1 MLMTRR
7 IATRIA
13 AFVVIFAA
21 LAAGWA
27 VLAPPQLGGSTQYV
41 ILAGS
46 SMEPSLRAGDLAL
59 VRRHENVEKG
69 DIVLYREPKLG
80 VHVLHRVVRV
90 QDGRYVLKG
99 DNNSH
104 LDATRPSAD
113 EISGGLWFSLPRAGS
128 AIEWAR
134 APLHAALVVFV
145 LAFLAFGGG
154 AAATRRRPPAPAFGI
169 ARAPTPQSRT
179 SARSGSIAHVVLG
192 VGLAGLAVF
201 GLLALVS
208 HSSPSSRT
216 ETTPDA
222 YEHTGTFSYSAP
234 VPTSD
239 VYPDGLVD
247 SGESAFLQLVPTL
260 DVTFAYRLVAED
272 TADVS
277 GDVSLTAALSDGA
290 GWVRRIPLADQQA
303 FTGTSARITGRLDLA
318 ALSAVVEEM
327 RALTGSVTT
336 TFSLGIVP
344 DVDVRGRVG
353 TETIGETFSPTLPL
367 VLDPISVRPD
377 ASGEDSS
384 LFTARRPETVTARS
398 PTYLSIGGVPL
409 TVDDARQ
416 VSILGLLIAALVGA
430 VGAAAL
436 WRASTGGEPS
446 RIAARFGDRMITIAG
461 APSVAPSRITE
472 LADFESLHR
481 VAERYDRVVLHW
493 YDGRE
498 HVYLVDDGSAV
509 YGYRVGAA
517 FDAERAP
524 DLDVDDTPVLW
535 AAQIPR
541 RAAAR

>member
-1 MLMTRR
+1 MTRR
-7 IATRIA
+7 NATRIA
-13 AFVVIFAA
+13 ALVVIFAA
-21 LAAGWA
+21 LATGWA

-69 DIVLYREPKLG
+69 DVVLYRDPEIG

-99 DNNSH
+99 DNNRH
-104 LDATRPSAD
+104 LDSTRPTAD
-113 EISGGLWFSLPRAGS
+113 EISGGLWFSLQHAGS

-134 APLHAALVVFV
+134 APIHAALVVFV
-145 LAFLAFGGG
+145 LAFLALGGG
-154 AAATRRRPPAPAFGI
+154 AAVATRRRAPALGI
-169 ARAPTPQSRT
+169 VRAPTPESRT
-179 SARSGSIAHVVLG
+179 STRPGGIAQVVLG
-192 VGLAGLAVF
+192 VGIAGLVVF

-208 HSSPSSRT
+208 HSSPLSRAQT
-216 ETTPDA
+216 IPDA
-222 YEHTGTFSYSAP
+222 YEHSGTFSYSAP
-234 VPTSD
+234 VPMSD

-260 DVTFAYRLVAED
+260 DVTFAYRLSAQD
-272 TADVS
+272 AASVS
-277 GDVSLTAALSDGA
+277 GDVSLTAVLSDGA
-290 GWVRRIPLADQQA
+290 GWVRRIPFADQQA

-327 RALTGSVTT
+327 RTLTGSGTT

-353 TETIGETFSPTLPL
+353 TETIGERFSPTLPL
-367 VLDPISVRPD
+367 LLDPVSVRPD
-377 ASGEDSS
+377 TSVGDSS
-384 LFTARRPETVTARS
+384 LFTARRAETVTVRS
-398 PTYLSIGGVPL
+398 PAYISVGGLRL
-409 TVDDARQ
+409 TVDDARH

-430 VGAAAL
+430 VGAGAL
-436 WRASTGGEPS
+436 WRARGGGEPS
-446 RIAARFGDRMITIAG
+446 RIAVRFGDRMITIAE
-461 APSVAPSRITE
+461 APSVDSSRVSE
-472 LADFESLHR
+472 LADVESLHR

-493 YDGRE
+493 QEGRG

-509 YGYRVGAA
+509 YRYRVGGAPNT
-517 FDAERAP
+517 DWAP
-524 DLDVDDTPVLW
+524 DRNVEDTLVLS
-535 AAQIPR
+535 ASQIPP